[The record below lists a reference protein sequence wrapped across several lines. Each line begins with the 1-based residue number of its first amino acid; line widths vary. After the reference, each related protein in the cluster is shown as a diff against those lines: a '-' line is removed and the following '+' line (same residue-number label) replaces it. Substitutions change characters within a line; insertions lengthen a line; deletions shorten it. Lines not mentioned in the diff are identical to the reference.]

1 MKVIIVGAGELGRLL
16 AKILSHVNHEV
27 VVIDSSYEELERLG
41 DQFDIMRIEGSCTS
55 VSVLKDAGAADA
67 QALLAVSGDEASN
80 IIACQIASKLGIRQ
94 TICRLFKSD
103 SISEKDGV
111 SPESFGIWKTF
122 STPEVSVRKIMEILR
137 NRAVLEHI
145 QFGHPDACMEIVR
158 ITDASGLV
166 GVRLRDIAAPEMLK
180 TVRIAAI
187 LHNSQFLIPSGDTII
202 GKDDRLYV
210 AGTKAQVRNFV
221 DSITS
226 YAITPTPRIVIAGA
240 SVTGVLLAKMAFE
253 ANYDVRLIER
263 SKRIAENVRD
273 DLPTGLMIIHGDSTS
288 ELLLEEAG
296 ADTADVFISTAD
308 DDEDNILS
316 CIMAKR
322 IGAKKVVAL
331 THKPE
336 YIRIVPTMDLIDC
349 GFSSSLTSVNAILRC
364 FVSGAMRLDAN
375 LLHLGASF
383 SEYKITKKSPI
394 VGRALKDCQFPP
406 GTILALI
413 FRDGEVVTP
422 SGDTVL
428 QVNDTAVAIVTV
440 ETAKRLESLF
450 PRNEA

>member
-16 AKILSHVNHEV
+16 AKILSHGNHEV

-41 DQFDIMRIEGSCTS
+41 DQFDIMRFEGSCTS
-55 VSVLKDAGAADA
+55 VSVLKEAGAEDA

-94 TICRLFKSD
+94 TICRLFRAD

-122 STPEVSVRKIMEILR
+122 STPEVSVRKIMEILQ

-166 GVRLRDIAAPEMLK
+166 GVRLRDIAEPEILN

-187 LHNSQFLIPSGDTII
+187 LHNNSQFLIPSGDTVI

-210 AGTKAQVRNFV
+210 AGTKAHVRAFV
-221 DSITS
+221 DTITG
-226 YAITPTPRIVIAGA
+226 YAITTAPRVVIAGA
-240 SVTGVLLAKMAFE
+240 SVTGVLLANMAFE
-253 ANYDVRLIER
+253 AGYDVRLIER
-263 SKRIAENVRD
+263 SKRIAESVRD
-273 DLPTGLMIIHGDSTS
+273 DLPTGLMIVQGDFTS

-296 ADTADVFISTAD
+296 AGSADVFVSTAN

-336 YIRIVPTMDLIDC
+336 YIRIIPAMDLIDC
-349 GFSSSLTSVNAILRC
+349 GFSSSLTSVNAILR
-364 FVSGAMRLDAN
+364 FFISGTMRLDAN

-383 SEYKITKKSPI
+383 SEYKITKKSPL
-394 VGRALKDCQFPP
+394 VGLALKDCQLPP

-422 SGDTVL
+422 SGLTTL
-428 QVNDTAVAIVTV
+428 QVNDTAVAIVTAD
-440 ETAKRLESLF
+440 TAKRLEPLF
-450 PRNEA
+450 PKD